1 MLYLIK
7 YSMKKN
13 NLKKNKENK
22 GFVLLFSVLVAS
34 LVLSVGMSIISIA
47 LKQVIL
53 SGSGR
58 ESQYAFYMANTG
70 AECATYWDLAGN
82 TIIDANGNN
91 GPVFAAGASVPATN
105 DLNVKCL
112 GMSITD
118 TTSQQC
124 SQPIV
129 APENYIPNWCAFS
142 SGSVYNTRFRISYE
156 PTDLTQRCAE
166 VTVSKTVDSNNIV
179 IATKITSRGYNTCD
193 ESNPRR
199 IERALEF
206 NY

>member
-1 MLYLIK
+1 
-7 YSMKKN
+7 MKKN
-13 NLKKNKENK
+13 NLKNNKKNK

-47 LKQVIL
+47 LKQVVL

-82 TIIDANGNN
+82 TIIDNNGNN
-91 GPVFAAGASVPATN
+91 GKVFAAGSGVSATTDPN
-105 DLNVKCL
+105 IKCL
-112 GMSITD
+112 NMRITD
-118 TTSQQC
+118 DQPNTC
-124 SQPIV
+124 SPTIT
-129 APENYIPNWCAFS
+129 IPDWCAS
-142 SGSVYNTRFRISYE
+142 SPNNSTYNTRFRISYA
-156 PTDLTQRCAE
+156 PNDLTQRCAE
-166 VTVSKTVDSNNIV
+166 VTVSKTVDGAGIV
-179 IATKITSRGYNTCD
+179 TATKITSRGYNTCD

>member
-1 MLYLIK
+1 MN
-7 YSMKKN
+7 KN
-13 NLKKNKENK
+13 KLKKNKKNE

-91 GPVFAAGASVPATN
+91 GPVFAAGSGVPATT
-105 DLNVKCL
+105 DPNVKCL
-112 GMSITD
+112 NMTITD
-118 TTSQQC
+118 LQPTTC
-124 SQPIV
+124 SPNIT
-129 APENYIPNWCAFS
+129 IPDWCAFS

-156 PTDLTQRCAE
+156 PTALSQRCAE
-166 VTVSKTVDSNNIV
+166 VTVSKTVDGSGV
-179 IATKITSRGYNTCD
+179 VTATKITSRGYNTCD